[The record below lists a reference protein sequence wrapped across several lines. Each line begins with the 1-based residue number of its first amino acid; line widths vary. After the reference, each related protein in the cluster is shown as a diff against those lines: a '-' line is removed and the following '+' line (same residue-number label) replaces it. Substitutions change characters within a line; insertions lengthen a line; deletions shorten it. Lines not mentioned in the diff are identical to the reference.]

1 MVILHSISRNEG
13 TSLIGRHCSF
23 SHLHVYTWHCL
34 DIVDSAH
41 CHCYLDQDLGR
52 RNEGGNNMLTVKSS
66 PVTISGGSFTWCD
79 DQVLL
84 VTAHTFQHFW
94 QSFISHACFQTHA
107 VCSRYWREFSL
118 SLSLS
123 LYPSLYLSW
132 SFISAAHLS
141 LVPEWTENRGCLAT
155 VCLHIRCR

>member
-66 PVTISGGSFTWCD
+66 PVTISGGTPERQKDALRADVSCGAV
-79 DQVLL
+79 VL
-84 VTAHTFQHFW
+84 W
-94 QSFISHACFQTHA
+94 PIGMISGQSEKQSTRI
-107 VCSRYWREFSL
+107 RYCC
-118 SLSLS
+118 
-123 LYPSLYLSW
+123 P
-132 SFISAAHLS
+132 A
-141 LVPEWTENRGCLAT
+141 
-155 VCLHIRCR
+155 